1 MLSGIKFQILGVSL
15 LGKYLQMAH
24 LILFCASIAKDIFAK
39 KTKTK
44 KQKTS
49 LLFSNSLYSIT
60 IPYLDCIPL
69 YVKFREYIYKYSVDF
84 FGVLK
89 KLYYGAYVN
98 IFLFLL
104 PDHKLALTPGFET

>member
-15 LGKYLQMAH
+15 LGKYLQIAH
-24 LILFCASIAKDIFAK
+24 LILYLLPL
-39 KTKTK
+39 
-44 KQKTS
+44 QKTS
-49 LLFSNSLYSIT
+49 LLFSNSLYSVT
-60 IPYLDCIPL
+60 IPHLDCIPL
-69 YVKFREYIYKYSVDF
+69 YVKFREHIYKYSVDF

-98 IFLFLL
+98 IFLFIL

>member
-1 MLSGIKFQILGVSL
+1 MSL
-15 LGKYLQMAH
+15 L
-24 LILFCASIAKDIFAK
+24 S
-39 KTKTK
+39 
-44 KQKTS
+44 
-49 LLFSNSLYSIT
+49 SNFLYSVT
-60 IPYLDCIPL
+60 IPYLDCLPL

>member
-1 MLSGIKFQILGVSL
+1 MQYPGDLGIYSNVIRNKFSNFGCVA
-15 LGKYLQMAH
+15 LGKISSDGSFFFVLTLQKM
-24 LILFCASIAKDIFAK
+24 
-39 KTKTK
+39 
-44 KQKTS
+44 S
-49 LLFSNSLYSIT
+49 LLFSNFLYSVT
-60 IPYLDCIPL
+60 IPYLDCLPL